1 MNVAILVSGLPPDRI
16 GGAELQAARVAQ
28 HLAARHD
35 VTVLTRT
42 ATVPKELASVPRCT
56 VVQRLGTSMRGVRFA
71 ADVLA
76 TLRLLFAR
84 RREIDVILAYQ
95 TVIDGLIAV
104 IAKKAL
110 GVPVIVSVRC
120 DTEYQLD
127 RFPQSR
133 WLSPFVFRHADRLLV
148 QSPRLGDELLEVF
161 ERRPGQPTADTL
173 RAKLAAV
180 PNGIAA
186 ATPAT
191 GDGRAI
197 LFIGRLTTAKGVN
210 FLIEAMRECPGESL
224 TVVGDGPERQ
234 RLEELATGLPNVRF
248 AGAVPRAEVDRLLSS
263 ARLLVQPSLQEGQP
277 NTVMEAMAKGVPV
290 VATRVGGVP
299 DLVRDGVTG
308 FLVEPGDVP
317 ALAAR
322 IRELMGDAA
331 LWTKMSNASL
341 EEIRRYEWPSII
353 EQLEAQLSACL
364 PGAARVVPNGHGG

>member
-1 MNVAILVSGLPPDRI
+1 MHVAILVSGLPPDRI

-28 HLAARHD
+28 HLATRHD

-42 ATVPKELASVPRCT
+42 ATVPGELASAPRCT
-56 VVQRLGTSMRGVRFA
+56 VVQRLATSMRGVRFA

-76 TLRLLFAR
+76 TLRLLFVR

-104 IAKKAL
+104 LAKKAL
-110 GVPVIVSVRC
+110 GLPVVVSVRC

-133 WLSPFVFRHADRLLV
+133 WLSPYVFRHADRLLV
-148 QSPRLGDELLEVF
+148 QSPRLGAELLDVF
-161 ERRPGQPTADTL
+161 ERRPGEPSAAAL

-191 GDGRAI
+191 GDGRTI
-197 LFIGRLTTAKGVN
+197 LFIGRLTPAKGVN
-210 FLIEAMRECPGESL
+210 FLIEAMRLCPGESL
-224 TVVGDGPERQ
+224 TVVGNGPERQ
-234 RLEELATGLPNVRF
+234 HLEELAQDLPNVRF
-248 AGAVPRAEVDRLLSS
+248 AGAVARAEVDRLLSS

-277 NTVMEAMAKGVPV
+277 NTVMEAMAKGEPV

-308 FLVEPGDVP
+308 FLVDPGDVP

-322 IRELMGDAA
+322 IREMMSDAA
-331 LWTKMSNASL
+331 LWTRMSNASL
-341 EEIRRYEWPSII
+341 LEIRRYEWPSII
-353 EQLEAQLSACL
+353 EQLEAQLSAAI
-364 PGAARVVPNGHGG
+364 GDVPPRP

>member
-28 HLAARHD
+28 HLATRHD

-42 ATVPKELASVPRCT
+42 ATVPGELAAAARCT
-56 VVQRLGTSMRGVRFA
+56 VVQRLATSVRGVRFA

-76 TLRLLFAR
+76 TLRLLVAR

-95 TVIDGLIAV
+95 TVIDGLIGV
-104 IAKKAL
+104 LAKKML
-110 GVPVIVSVRC
+110 GLPVVVSVRC

-148 QSPRLGDELLEVF
+148 QSPRLGAELLEVF
-161 ERRPGQPTADTL
+161 ERRPGEPSAQAL

-186 ATPAT
+186 ATPGA
-191 GDGRAI
+191 GDGRTI

-210 FLIEAMRECPGESL
+210 FLIEAMRCCPGESL
-224 TVVGDGPERQ
+224 TVVGDGPERH
-234 RLEELATGLPNVRF
+234 RLEELAKDLPNVRF
-248 AGAVPRAEVDRLLSS
+248 AGAVAHADVDRLLSS

-308 FLVEPGDVP
+308 FLVDPGDVP
-317 ALAAR
+317 ALASR
-322 IRELMGDAA
+322 IRAVMSDGA
-331 LWTKMSNASL
+331 LWTQLSNASL
-341 EEIRRYEWPSII
+341 LEVRRYEWPSII
-353 EQLEAQLSACL
+353 EQIEAQLSAAI
-364 PGAARVVPNGHGG
+364 GAAPQP

>member
-28 HLAARHD
+28 HLSARHD

-42 ATVPKELASVPRCT
+42 ATVPGELASAARCT
-56 VVQRLGTSMRGVRFA
+56 VVQRLATSMRGVRFA
-71 ADVLA
+71 ADVFA
-76 TLRLLFAR
+76 TLRLLHAR
-84 RREIDVILAYQ
+84 RRDVDVILAYQ
-95 TVIDGLIAV
+95 TVIDGLIGV
-104 IAKKAL
+104 LAKKVL
-110 GVPVIVSVRC
+110 GVPVVVSVRC

-148 QSPRLGDELLEVF
+148 QSPRLGAELLEVF
-161 ERRPGQPTADTL
+161 ERRPGQPSAAAL

-186 ATPAT
+186 ATPAS
-191 GDGRAI
+191 GDGRTI
-197 LFIGRLTTAKGVN
+197 LFIGRLTAAKGVN
-210 FLIEAMRECPGESL
+210 FLIEAMRSCPGESL

-234 RLEELATGLPNVRF
+234 RLEELAKDLPNVRF

-308 FLVEPGDVP
+308 FLVDPGDVP
-317 ALAAR
+317 ALASR
-322 IRELMGDAA
+322 IREVMSDAA
-331 LWTKMSNASL
+331 LWTKLSNASL
-341 EEIRRYEWPSII
+341 LEIRRYEWPSII
-353 EQLEAQLSACL
+353 DQLEAQLSAAIGGAL
-364 PGAARVVPNGHGG
+364 PQP